1 MWDGSFGLIWLDWR
15 HGSETNGSFET
26 AKSKAKPMAWIE
38 CGMGASALFG
48 WIGGMVPK
56 QRNRSRIQAQGAANS
71 FADVVPNGSF
81 ETAKSKAKPMAWI
94 ECGMG
99 ASALFGWIGGMV
111 PKQRNPSRIEAQGAT
126 NSFADVAPNGS
137 FETAK
142 SKAKPMAWI
151 ECGMG
156 ASALLGWI
164 GGTVPKQQNPSR
176 IQAQGATNSFAD
188 VVPNGSFETPKS
200 KAKPMAWKPSR
211 IEAQGA
217 TKSFAD
223 VVPNGSFNTAKS
235 KAKPMAWK
243 PSRIEA
249 QGATNSFADVVPN
262 GSFETAKSKAKPMA
276 WIECGM

>member
-1 MWDGSFGLIWLDWR
+1 MITDESCGLAQVSGL
-15 HGSETNGSFET
+15 S
-26 AKSKAKPMAWIE
+26 P
-38 CGMGASALFG
+38 SALFG

-56 QRNRSRIQAQGAANS
+56 QRNPSRIQAQGATNS

-126 NSFADVAPNGS
+126 NSFADVVPNGS

-156 ASALLGWI
+156 ASPYLVGLEACM
-164 GGTVPKQQNPSR
+164 VPKQRN
-176 IQAQGATNSFAD
+176 
-188 VVPNGSFETPKS
+188 
-200 KAKPMAWKPSR
+200 
-211 IEAQGA
+211 
-217 TKSFAD
+217 
-223 VVPNGSFNTAKS
+223 
-235 KAKPMAWK
+235 

-276 WIECGM
+276 WIECGMGASALFGWIGGMVPKQRNPSRIEA

>member
-1 MWDGSFGLIWLDWR
+1 
-15 HGSETNGSFET
+15 
-26 AKSKAKPMAWIE
+26 MA
-38 CGMGASALFG
+38 C
-48 WIGGMVPK
+48 
-56 QRNRSRIQAQGAANS
+56 
-71 FADVVPNGSF
+71 
-81 ETAKSKAKPMAWI
+81 I

-126 NSFADVAPNGS
+126 NSFADVVPNGS

-156 ASALLGWI
+156 AWAFFGWI
-164 GGTVPKQQNPSR
+164 GGMVPKQRNPSR
-176 IQAQGATNSFAD
+176 IEAQGATNSFAD
-188 VVPNGSFETPKS
+188 VMPNGSFE
-200 KAKPMAWKPSR
+200 
-211 IEAQGA
+211 
-217 TKSFAD
+217 
-223 VVPNGSFNTAKS
+223 TAKS
-235 KAKPMAWK
+235 KAKPMAWIECGMGAWAFFGWIGGMVPKQRK

-276 WIECGM
+276 WIECGMAEPQQDSSPRGHEFVRRRGAERQLRNR